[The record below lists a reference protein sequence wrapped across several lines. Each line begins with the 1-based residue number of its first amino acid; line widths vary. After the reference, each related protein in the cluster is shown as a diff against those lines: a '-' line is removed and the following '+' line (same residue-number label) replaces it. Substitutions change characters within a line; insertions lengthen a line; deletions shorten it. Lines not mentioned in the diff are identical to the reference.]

1 MPQGMLT
8 GQDLPPVATLALL
21 PAPSSC
27 PGCRCFV
34 VEAGYEVCSTGSA
47 WVANGAGALLA
58 QAKSYADTQ
67 DSGHASNRSAHG
79 LGVST
84 AHVEAAKSA
93 LVECS
98 NIDECMEW
106 ADKMAALASYA
117 KQVDDDDLELHA
129 RRIRARAIRR
139 CGELLKEI
147 QPAHGA
153 NQNIA
158 DGSVSNVQSRTAAA
172 RQAGLS
178 ERQQVTAMRVANI
191 PQRDF
196 EEQIEAPTPPTITR
210 LADSIERDINSK
222 QISSQAASLSAT
234 STVSGRSLSIQ
245 VAG

>member
-84 AHVEAAKSA
+84 AHVEAAAVTPGPHSNLGAEGAVALTLADVTSGARYRFVVLVAQTLTITAPEGATIRIGADVTGDAGSVEAAVIGSA
-93 LVECS
+93 L
-98 NIDECMEW
+98 
-106 ADKMAALASYA
+106 
-117 KQVDDDDLELHA
+117 ELVA
-129 RRIRARAIRR
+129 
-139 CGELLKEI
+139 E
-147 QPAHGA
+147 
-153 NQNIA
+153 A
-158 DGSVSNVQSRTAAA
+158 DGALV
-172 RQAGLS
+172 
-178 ERQQVTAMRVANI
+178 
-191 PQRDF
+191 
-196 EEQIEAPTPPTITR
+196 
-210 LADSIERDINSK
+210 
-222 QISSQAASLSAT
+222 AT
-234 STVSGRSLSIQ
+234 SFIGTWAQ
-245 VAG
+245 PTTPEP

>member
-1 MPQGMLT
+1 MT
-8 GQDLPPVATLALL
+8 AL
-21 PAPSSC
+21 PANLPS
-27 PGCRCFV
+27 V
-34 VEAGYEVCSTGSA
+34 
-47 WVANGAGALLA
+47 AGASLP
-58 QAKSYADTQ
+58 AKY
-67 DSGHASNRSAHG
+67 
-79 LGVST
+79 
-84 AHVEAAKSA
+84 EAAKNA

-153 NQNIA
+153 NQNISGGA
-158 DGSVSNVQSRTAAA
+158 PTKVTRSTAA
-172 RQAGLS
+172 REAGLS
-178 ERQQVTAMRVANI
+178 RDQQVTAMRVANI

-210 LADSIERDINSK
+210 LAEQGTRPAPVQQDTLKGRDPNDFRASTQGLGDLKYFAENCTKYDPAACVRGALPYQHDAIRK
-222 QISSQAASLSAT
+222 QIHAARNWLDRLSKELEAAH
-234 STVSGRSLSIQ
+234 V
-245 VAG
+245 